1 MSSISIKIY
10 ENGGQTMFELIKK
23 WCKKEEKG
31 KEENKMFKTYETELA
46 GRKLVF
52 ETGKMA
58 GLSNGS
64 VIVRYGDT
72 VVMVNVTASKEP
84 RDGIDF
90 FPLSVDYEEKLY
102 AVGKIPGSFQ
112 KREGKPSDKA
122 ILTSRA
128 IDRPLRPLFPK
139 DFRNDVVVVAT
150 VLSVEQDN
158 SPEVAAMIGA
168 SAALSISDI
177 PFGGPTAAVNVG
189 LVDGKIVIN
198 PTEVQR
204 EVSDL
209 TLTVAGTEE
218 KIAMIEAG
226 ANEVPDEVMLEA
238 IKAGHEEIKK
248 ICKFIEK
255 MKEEIGKPK
264 FEYKSF
270 EVDHDVYEFI
280 ETNFE
285 EEIKQALQE
294 ADKETRD
301 NNVSEVS
308 EKIANA
314 YAEKFGEE
322 ALAEHKANIGES
334 IYKLEK
340 KCVRNMIFFEHKRV
354 DGRKLDEIRQ
364 LSCEVDL
371 LPRVHGS
378 ALFTRGQTQVLSITT
393 LGMMSEEQELD
404 GLDTETSK
412 RYMHQYNFPSY
423 SVGEARPSRGPGRR
437 EIGHGALAEK
447 ALVPVLP
454 SKEEFPYAIRVV
466 SEVLSS
472 NGSTSQA
479 SICGSTLSLMAA
491 GVPIKRPVAGIST
504 GLVTNPNDEKDYVML
519 TDIQGLE
526 DFFGDMDFKVGGTE
540 KGITA
545 IQVDIK
551 VDGLSYEIIKEA
563 FERTRIARKHI
574 LDDIMLPVI
583 SEPRKEISKYAPRIV
598 NTKIKVE
605 KIKDVI
611 GKGGETINKIID
623 ATGVKIDIEEDGQV
637 FIYSADSEKANQ
649 ALEMVEDIVREVE
662 VGGIYYGLVTRTTTF
677 GAFVDLGING
687 KEGLLHISKISK
699 ERIKKVEDVLKIGD
713 KVTVKVLDI
722 DDQGRVNLTA
732 ILGDE
737 KDEKVEE

>member
-1 MSSISIKIY
+1 
-10 ENGGQTMFELIKK
+10 
-23 WCKKEEKG
+23 
-31 KEENKMFKTYETELA
+31 MFKSYETELA
-46 GRKLVF
+46 GRKLVI

-58 GLSNGS
+58 ELSNGS
-64 VIVRYGDT
+64 VIVRYGET

-84 RDGIDF
+84 REGIDF

-112 KREGKPSDKA
+112 KREGKPADKA

-189 LVDGKIVIN
+189 LVNGEIVIN
-198 PTEVQR
+198 PTEEQR
-204 EVSDL
+204 KISDL
-209 TLTVAGTEE
+209 TLTVAGTEQ

-226 ANEVPDEVMLEA
+226 ANEVSNEVMLEA
-238 IKAGHEEIKK
+238 IKKGHEEIKK
-248 ICKFIEK
+248 ICKFIEN

-270 EVDHDVYEFI
+270 AVDHDLYEYI
-280 ETNFE
+280 AENFTE
-285 EEIKQALQE
+285 EMKEKVQE
-294 ADKETRD
+294 KDKETRD
-301 NNVSEVS
+301 NNIAELT
-308 EKIANA
+308 EKISNA

-322 ALAEHKANIGES
+322 AFEENKQQIGEA

-340 KCVRNMIFFEHKRV
+340 KCVRDMIFYEHKRV
-354 DGRKLDEIRQ
+354 DGRKIDEIRP
-364 LSCEVDL
+364 LSCEIDL

-378 ALFTRGQTQVLSITT
+378 ALFTRGQTQVLSVTT
-393 LGMMSEEQELD
+393 LGMISEEQTLD
-404 GLDTETSK
+404 GLDNEESK
-412 RYMHQYNFPSY
+412 RYMHQYNFPAY

-504 GLVTNPNDEKDYVML
+504 GLVTNPEDENDYVML

-551 VDGLSYEIIKEA
+551 IDGLTYDIIAEA
-563 FERTRIARKHI
+563 FERTKGARQYI
-574 LDDIMLPVI
+574 LDKIMKPVI
-583 SEPRKEISKYAPRIV
+583 SEPRTEISKYAPRIV
-598 NTKIKVE
+598 STQIKVE

-611 GKGGETINKIID
+611 GPGGKVINKIIEE
-623 ATGVKIDIEEDGQV
+623 TGVKIDIEEDGKV
-637 FIYSADSEKANQ
+637 FIYSSDSEKAVE
-649 ALEMVEDIVREVE
+649 ALDMIEDIVRDVE
-662 VGGIYYGLVTRTTTF
+662 VGGIYYGEVTKIMPF
-677 GAFVDLGING
+677 GAFVDLGCGG
-687 KEGLLHISKISK
+687 KEGLVHISKISN
-699 ERIKKVEDVLKIGD
+699 ERIKNVEDVLHIGQ
-713 KVTVKVLDI
+713 KVTVKVTDI
-722 DDQGRVNLTA
+722 DDQDRINLTM
-732 ILGDE
+732 
-737 KDEKVEE
+737 KDLKN

>member
-1 MSSISIKIY
+1 
-10 ENGGQTMFELIKK
+10 
-23 WCKKEEKG
+23 
-31 KEENKMFKTYETELA
+31 MFKSYETELA
-46 GRKLVF
+46 GRKLVI

-58 GLSNGS
+58 ELSNGS
-64 VIVRYGDT
+64 VIVRYGET
-72 VVMVNVTASKEP
+72 VVMVNVTASKGP
-84 RDGIDF
+84 REGIDF

-112 KREGKPSDKA
+112 KREGKPADKA

-189 LVDGKIVIN
+189 LVNGEIVIN
-198 PTEVQR
+198 PTEEQR
-204 EVSDL
+204 KISDL
-209 TLTVAGTEE
+209 TLTVAGTEQ

-226 ANEVPDEVMLEA
+226 ANEVSNEVMLEA
-238 IKAGHEEIKK
+238 IKKGHEEIKK
-248 ICKFIEK
+248 ICKFIEN

-270 EVDHDVYEFI
+270 AVDHDLYEYIAEKF
-280 ETNFE
+280 TE
-285 EEIKQALQE
+285 EMKEKVQE
-294 ADKETRD
+294 KDKETRD
-301 NNVSEVS
+301 NNIAELT
-308 EKIANA
+308 EKISND

-322 ALAEHKANIGES
+322 AFEENKQQIGEA

-340 KCVRNMIFFEHKRV
+340 KCVRDMIFYEHKRV
-354 DGRKLDEIRQ
+354 DGRKIDEIRP
-364 LSCEVDL
+364 LSCEIDL

-378 ALFTRGQTQVLSITT
+378 ALFTRGQTQVLSVTT
-393 LGMMSEEQELD
+393 LGMISEEQTLD
-404 GLDTETSK
+404 GLDNEESK
-412 RYMHQYNFPSY
+412 RYMHQYNFPAY

-504 GLVTNPNDEKDYVML
+504 GLVTNPEDENDYVML

-551 VDGLSYEIIKEA
+551 IDGLTYDIIAEA
-563 FERTRIARKHI
+563 FERTKVARQYI
-574 LDDIMLPVI
+574 LDKIMKPVI
-583 SEPRKEISKYAPRIV
+583 SEPRTEISKYAPRIV
-598 NTKIKVE
+598 STQIKVE

-611 GKGGETINKIID
+611 GPGGKVINKIIEE
-623 ATGVKIDIEEDGQV
+623 TGVKIDIEEDGKV
-637 FIYSADSEKANQ
+637 FIYSSDSEKAVE
-649 ALEMVEDIVREVE
+649 ALDMIEDIVRDVE
-662 VGGIYYGLVTRTTTF
+662 VGGIYYGEVTKIMPF
-677 GAFVDLGING
+677 GAFVDLGCGG
-687 KEGLLHISKISK
+687 KEGLVHISKISN
-699 ERIKKVEDVLKIGD
+699 ERIKNVEDVLHIGQ
-713 KVTVKVLDI
+713 KVTVKVTDI
-722 DDQGRVNLTA
+722 DDQDRINLTM
-732 ILGDE
+732 
-737 KDEKVEE
+737 KDLKN

>member
-1 MSSISIKIY
+1 
-10 ENGGQTMFELIKK
+10 
-23 WCKKEEKG
+23 
-31 KEENKMFKTYETELA
+31 MFKSYETELA
-46 GRKLVF
+46 GRKLVI

-58 GLSNGS
+58 ELSNGS
-64 VIVRYGDT
+64 VIVRYGET

-84 RDGIDF
+84 REGIDF

-112 KREGKPSDKA
+112 KREGKPADKA

-189 LVDGKIVIN
+189 LVNGEIVIN
-198 PTEVQR
+198 PTEEQR
-204 EVSDL
+204 KISDL
-209 TLTVAGTEE
+209 TLTVAGTEQ

-226 ANEVPDEVMLEA
+226 ANEVSNEVMLEA
-238 IKAGHEEIKK
+238 IKKGHEEIKK
-248 ICKFIEK
+248 ICKFIEN

-270 EVDHDVYEFI
+270 AVDHDLYEYI
-280 ETNFE
+280 AENFTE
-285 EEIKQALQE
+285 EMKEKVQE
-294 ADKETRD
+294 KDKETRD
-301 NNVSEVS
+301 NNIAELT
-308 EKIANA
+308 EKISNA

-322 ALAEHKANIGES
+322 AFEENKQQIGEA

-340 KCVRNMIFFEHKRV
+340 KCVRDMIFYEHKRV
-354 DGRKLDEIRQ
+354 DGRKIDEIRP
-364 LSCEVDL
+364 LSCEIDL

-378 ALFTRGQTQVLSITT
+378 ALFTRGQTQVLSVTT
-393 LGMMSEEQELD
+393 LGMISEEQTLD
-404 GLDTETSK
+404 GLDNEESK
-412 RYMHQYNFPSY
+412 RYMHQYNFPAY

-504 GLVTNPNDEKDYVML
+504 GLVTNPEDENDYVML

-551 VDGLSYEIIKEA
+551 IDGLTYDIIAEA
-563 FERTRIARKHI
+563 FERTKVARQYI
-574 LDDIMLPVI
+574 LDEIMKPVI
-583 SEPRKEISKYAPRIV
+583 SEPRTEISKYAPRIV
-598 NTKIKVE
+598 STQIKVE

-611 GKGGETINKIID
+611 GPGGKVINKIIEE
-623 ATGVKIDIEEDGQV
+623 TGVKIDIEEDGKV
-637 FIYSADSEKANQ
+637 FIYSSDSEKAVE
-649 ALEMVEDIVREVE
+649 ALDMIEDIVRDVE
-662 VGGIYYGLVTRTTTF
+662 VGGIYYGEVTKIMPF
-677 GAFVDLGING
+677 GAFVDLGCGG
-687 KEGLLHISKISK
+687 KEGLVHISKISN
-699 ERIKKVEDVLKIGD
+699 ERIKNVEDVLHIGQ
-713 KVTVKVLDI
+713 KVTVKVTDI
-722 DDQGRVNLTA
+722 DDQDRINLTM
-732 ILGDE
+732 
-737 KDEKVEE
+737 KDLKN